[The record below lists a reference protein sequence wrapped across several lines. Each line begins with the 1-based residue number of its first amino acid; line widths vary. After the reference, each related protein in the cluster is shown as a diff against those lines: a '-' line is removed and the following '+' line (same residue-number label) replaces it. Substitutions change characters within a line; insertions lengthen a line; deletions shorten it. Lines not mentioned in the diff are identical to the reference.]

1 MQREG
6 QNPKGKKANREMK
19 KPNWESDGKGKGF
32 KTVVTNYG
40 FDRFKKIQNRS
51 W

>member
-6 QNPKGKKANREMK
+6 QNPKGKKANQEMK
-19 KPNWESDGKGKGF
+19 KPNWESDGKGKEF
-32 KTVVTNYG
+32 KNVVT
-40 FDRFKKIQNRS
+40 KRS

>member
-6 QNPKGKKANREMK
+6 QNTKGKKANLERK
-19 KPNWESDGKGKGF
+19 KSNWESDGKGKGF
-32 KTVVTNYG
+32 KTVVTNYD
-40 FDRFKKIQNRS
+40 FDIFKKIQNRS